1 MEIIIII
8 SIIVCPIAFIAWI
21 LWRKR
26 TITLASDKAALD
38 KAWHVV
44 RDDPNYMQRRLYEER
59 RSEDEARARKE
70 AKDL

>member
-1 MEIIIII
+1 MEIIIIV
-8 SIIVCPIAFIAWI
+8 SIIVFPVAFIAWI

-26 TITLASDKAALD
+26 TTTLALDKAALD
-38 KAWHVV
+38 EAWHVV
-44 RDDPNYMQRRLYEER
+44 RNDPNYMQRRLYEDR